1 MSRCFQPD
9 TGPIPHKESILAKNQ
24 NTFEKMRREQ
34 EKKRKAKEKRERR
47 DLRKEEGGENAEPAP
62 VVDRFDLMGED

>member
-1 MSRCFQPD
+1 M
-9 TGPIPHKESILAKNQ
+9 AKNQ

-47 DLRKEEGGENAEPAP
+47 EDRKDSDSENTEPAP
-62 VVDRFDLMGED
+62 VVDRFDLMGDY